1 MRVNYLRF
9 APVALVLLLL
19 GGCSSF
25 QPLSS
30 RQGPAVV
37 LSPGGGVANSAAQ
50 YEVLL
55 ASDGSVGPS
64 AFVALGND
72 GIAGEADLPVID
84 PTLAAIFVSMSF
96 VDTDVREFARVLF
109 SELLK
114 RPYTVDPGVSGTI
127 TLRSGGNVDGNAAL
141 ALAREALAPSGNT
154 IVFSSGVYRVA
165 STAQVGGGAGGAKTF
180 TLQFVDAE
188 AAQSALQPLLQG
200 RAEIVSAIGSKISIR
215 GDEDTL
221 SMVAAML
228 AAIDIDRFKSA
239 SFGLFPLKHGNA
251 NTVRDDLA
259 GLFQAVGVT
268 PKAII
273 PIERMNAI
281 LVVADKAGHIDF
293 ASEWLERLDQG
304 SKDERQV
311 YVYQVQNREAS
322 DLAGLVQG
330 IFSGR
335 VTSGP
340 AQVASAGSDQGLPA
354 PILEPVSFSGPQAQD
369 GGIRITADNG
379 SNALVIWATQ
389 VEFEEVRQALQRLDT
404 PQRQIYVEA
413 TIAEVRLSNELSHGV
428 RWFMEYG
435 PLGIGVSDA
444 ANGAVS
450 PSYPGFNFSFKVPG
464 VQAVISALEA
474 HTDVR
479 IVSSPQ
485 LMVIDRETATIQ
497 VGDQVPIVTKSVQN
511 STSGDNI
518 IANDVSFRDTGVI
531 LQVTPQIRSSGEVV
545 LDIVQEVS
553 RVVPTTSSQIN
564 SPTISQRKV
573 ASTVMVADGTAIVLA
588 GLMSST
594 EEDGGGG
601 LPGTQKT
608 LLEAVFGSS
617 KQTSSRTELIVIIRP
632 IIIDN
637 GSDMQRVVEEIAEK
651 MSNVM
656 QVGVD

>member
-1 MRVNYLRF
+1 MRINYFWL
-9 APVALVLLLL
+9 APVAVVLLVLS
-19 GGCSSF
+19 GCSSF

-30 RQGPAVV
+30 GRSPAVLMSSGSGGAASNDPYGVLIASEGNTGPA
-37 LSPGGGVANSAAQ
+37 G
-50 YEVLL
+50 
-55 ASDGSVGPS
+55 
-64 AFVALGND
+64 FVEFGND
-72 GIAGEADLPVID
+72 GVAAEADVAAVD
-84 PTLAAIFVSMSF
+84 PTLAAQFVSMSF

-114 RPYTVDPGVSGTI
+114 RPYTVDSGVSGSV

-154 IVFSSGVYRVA
+154 ILFSSGVYRVT
-165 STAQVGGGAGGAKTF
+165 TAAQFGGTAGGSRTF
-180 TLQFVDAE
+180 TLKFVDAD
-188 AAQSALQPLLQG
+188 AAQRALQPLLQG
-200 RAEIVSAIGSKISIR
+200 RAEIVSAAGSRIIIR

-221 SMVAAML
+221 IMAGTML
-228 AAIDIDRFKSA
+228 SAIDVDRFKAA
-239 SFGLFPLKHGNA
+239 SFGLFPLKYGNA
-251 NTVRDDLA
+251 NTVRGDLS
-259 GLFQAVGVT
+259 GLFQAVGVV

-273 PIERMNAI
+273 AIERMNALLI
-281 LVVADKAGHIDF
+281 VADKAGHIDF
-293 ASEWLERLDQG
+293 ASKWLERLDQG

-322 DLAGLVQG
+322 DLAELMQG

-335 VTSGP
+335 MSSTP
-340 AQVASAGSDQGLPA
+340 AQGSSVTAGQGMPTPNLEASSYSSSP
-354 PILEPVSFSGPQAQD
+354 AQD
-369 GGIRITADNG
+369 GGIRITSDTG
-379 SNALVIWATQ
+379 SNKLVIWATAG
-389 VEFEEVRQALQRLDT
+389 EFEEVKQALQRLDT

-413 TIAEVRLSNELSHGV
+413 TIAEVRLSNELSRGV

-444 ANGAVS
+444 PNGSVS

-485 LMVIDRETATIQ
+485 LTVIDRETATIQ
-497 VGDQVPIVTKSVQN
+497 VGDQVPIVTKTVQN
-511 STSGDNI
+511 SASGENI

-531 LQVTPQIRSSGEVV
+531 LEVTPQIRSSGEVV

-573 ASTVMVADGTAIVLA
+573 ASTVMVADGTAIVLG

-601 LPGTQKT
+601 LPGTNKT
-608 LLEAVFGSS
+608 LLDAIFGSS

-632 IIIDN
+632 IIIDD
-637 GSDMQRVVEEIAEK
+637 GSDMKRVVEEIAAK
-651 MSNVM
+651 MSNVVQM
-656 QVGVD
+656 GAD